1 MVYSEIFEEIYTIQ
15 IGRNELENDLLI
27 KNSTQNSLWF
37 HMKDMPSP
45 HGILTFPDGE
55 TASTKAIF
63 RIAELVKSYSK
74 ARGLNKATIEYTL
87 IKNVKRTTKPGLVI
101 LKKTPKLIVV

>member
-45 HGILTFPDGE
+45 HGILIFPTE
-55 TASTKAIF
+55 INPSKNAIY
-63 RIAELVKSYSK
+63 RIAELVKEYSK
-74 ARGLNKATIEYTL
+74 AKGLSKATIEYTQ

-101 LKKTPKLIVV
+101 LKKTPKLILV